1 MGLGIVMYNANKNK
15 YRSLNIVHLGSYDEG
30 DYLELL
36 LQVVRYC
43 FKYDPCEEITMSN
56 IYDREISDQWQ
67 FIKKFEKQFDPYG
80 AIFQKKIF
88 NTQFE
93 RKLVLRRNIGEVCK
107 VEAVK

>member
-1 MGLGIVMYNANKNK
+1 MLEHSSFTILEYIKENISMGFGIVMYNANKNK

-56 IYDREISDQWQ
+56 IYDREISDQW
-67 FIKKFEKQFDPYG
+67 
-80 AIFQKKIF
+80 
-88 NTQFE
+88 
-93 RKLVLRRNIGEVCK
+93 
-107 VEAVK
+107 